1 MTEEDNKNSKNFE
14 KEAKPEDLPAGD
26 VSGKEEQTETG
37 KQEIPLADAQAGRN
51 TESPGTPETMVEETK
66 ETKTELR
73 EETQTELRLEEKQ
86 DGTIEKEEEP
96 STQKSTTTGPENTTT
111 GDTEKKE
118 DKTLEK
124 PEKKKAEEPGEE
136 KAEEPEKKTLEKPA
150 EKKAEEPE
158 KKTLEKPAE
167 EKAEEPEKKTPE
179 KPAEEKAE
187 EPKKK
192 TLEKPAEEKAE
203 EPEKRERKTEKTA
216 RKTKTSTKESEKEKS
231 KEQAPKPSTLEKIAS
246 EETVAVDKFQKYQKN
261 LETKLFGK
269 YDFSEVVVTDMG
281 LARYI
286 NLDPIYIPH
295 SGGKHAKRIFEK
307 AKVNIIERF
316 INKLM
321 RTQHYTGK
329 KHTTYQL
336 LRESFHKIEKRTKTN
351 PIQVLIEAIE
361 NAAPMEEATRLRF
374 GGISVPKAVDI
385 SPSRRL
391 DIALRNIAIGA
402 TMARKSR
409 NKHMSDCLADEI
421 IKAAKRDMSCFSIQ
435 KKEEKQRYAGS
446 AR

>member
-1 MTEEDNKNSKNFE
+1 VTKEDSKNSENFE
-14 KEAKPEDLPAGD
+14 EEAKPEALLAGD
-26 VSGKEEQTETG
+26 VSGKEEQAEDE
-37 KQEIPLADAQAGRN
+37 KQEIPLVDDMTVKN
-51 TESPGTPETMVEETK
+51 TKNPGTPETMVEETK
-66 ETKTELR
+66 ETGTELR
-73 EETQTELRLEEKQ
+73 GETLAEQRLEEKQ
-86 DGTIEKEEEP
+86 DGAIEKEEEP
-96 STQKSTTTGPENTTT
+96 SSQKSATARPESTTTA
-111 GDTEKKE
+111 DAKKE
-118 DKTLEK
+118 EEKT
-124 PEKKKAEEPGEE
+124 PEKPGEE
-136 KAEEPEKKTLEKPA
+136 KAKEPEE
-150 EKKAEEPE
+150 
-158 KKTLEKPAE
+158 
-167 EKAEEPEKKTPE
+167 KTPE
-179 KPAEEKAE
+179 KPGKEKAKEPEEKTPEKPEKEKAKKPE
-187 EPKKK
+187 ESEKKA
-192 TLEKPAEEKAE
+192 EKPAK
-203 EPEKRERKTEKTA
+203 
-216 RKTKTSTKESEKEKS
+216 KTKTSKEREKEES
-231 KEQAPKPSTLEKIAS
+231 KQKIPEPPSLEKIAA
-246 EETVAVDKFQKYQKN
+246 EETVAVDKFQKYRKN

-321 RTQHYTGK
+321 RTENYTGK

-336 LRESFHKIEKRTKTN
+336 LRESFLKIEKRTKTN

-402 TMARKSR
+402 TMARKNR